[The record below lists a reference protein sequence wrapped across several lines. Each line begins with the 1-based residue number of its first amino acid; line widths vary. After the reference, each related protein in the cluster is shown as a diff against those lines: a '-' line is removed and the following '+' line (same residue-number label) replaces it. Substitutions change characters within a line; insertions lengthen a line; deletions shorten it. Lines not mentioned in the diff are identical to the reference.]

1 MAKKKSTLQQARIER
16 YYNKIVVAFIVI
28 AVLLLLCIVYFS
40 FSKTVITVHPATVNQ
55 EVSLNAT
62 TADLGGVVLLTELED
77 TTAFSG
83 SSNNASHPAKASG
96 TVTIYNKYT
105 KDQPLVAS
113 TRLLSDSGVLF
124 RTDETVNVPAGNSV
138 TVGVTADQEGATG
151 NIGPSHFE
159 IVALWDGLKDDIY
172 AQSSAAMTGGVVT
185 ESVLSQADIDHAEAT
200 LRETL
205 QQEALDRFEAE
216 LSTRTG
222 LPENPYLIQDV
233 AVVSKTSSTDATVGD
248 TGDEF
253 HVTEKITAAAV
264 VVNGN
269 TLQTFIQTH
278 AQESMKTGFA
288 LADSAES
295 VLNNENTSITI
306 NNINDESTTAE
317 LEMNI
322 ELNSHI
328 TDQNNILDKG
338 ELTNKTAD
346 EVRAYLTNFEEVE
359 SVDLSFS
366 PFWLNR
372 TPSLKDHIII
382 HIQ

>member
-1 MAKKKSTLQQARIER
+1 MAKTKSTLSQARIER
-16 YYNKIVVAFIVI
+16 YYNKIVVAFIAI

-55 EVSLNAT
+55 NVSLNAKT
-62 TADLGGVVLLTELED
+62 EDLDGVVLLTELED
-77 TTAFSG
+77 TATFSG
-83 SSNNASHPAKASG
+83 SSNNASHLAKASG

-124 RTDETVNVPAGNSV
+124 RTTETVNVKAGNSV
-138 TVGVTADQEGATG
+138 QVGVAADQEGAAG

-172 AQSSAAMTGGVVT
+172 AESTTAMTGGVVT
-185 ESVLSQADIDHAEAT
+185 ESILSQSDIDRAEAT

-205 QQEALDRFEAE
+205 EKEALDRFTAE
-216 LSTRTG
+216 LSTRAG
-222 LPENPYLIQDV
+222 LPEQPYLVQDI
-233 AVVSKTSSTDATVGD
+233 AVVSKTSSTDGAVGD

-269 TLQTFIQTH
+269 TLQTFIQDH
-278 AQESMKTGFA
+278 AQQSMKTGFA

-295 VLNNENTSITI
+295 VLNNEKTAITISTI
-306 NNINDESTTAE
+306 NNESTAAE
-317 LEMNI
+317 LEMTI
-322 ELNSHI
+322 ELNSQL
-328 TDQNNILDKG
+328 TDQNSILDKS

-346 EVRAYLTNFEEVE
+346 EVRAYLTNFEEVD
-359 SVDLSFS
+359 SVNLTFS

-382 HIQ
+382 NIQ